1 MYTRQ
6 PRMSPTHRIATC
18 DLLSALSF
26 DWATGCGVGH
36 DKQDI
41 NDLIYCSH
49 TQYSQCVPVCG
60 HKLQTGYIN
69 IKC

>member
-6 PRMSPTHRIATC
+6 LRMNPTDLIATC

-41 NDLIYCSH
+41 NDLIYCSD
-49 TQYSQCVPVCG
+49 TQCASVWP
-60 HKLQTGYIN
+60 
-69 IKC
+69 